1 MDNIGTKD
9 LKLLKE
15 SKTQRKKTVSIQVLE
30 KRDWDRGTFEER

>member
-15 SKTQRKKTVSIQVLE
+15 SKTQRKLNIRVLE
-30 KRDWDRGTFEER
+30 KRD